1 VIVVARKVNPVL
13 AKAREEGYKLGF
25 KVGIEQG
32 QNAACYFFADKFEG
46 LEKVK
51 GIGPKTIELIVNHFG
66 REYFQEVKNESKVR
80 TTKE

>member
-1 VIVVARKVNPVL
+1 VIRVARKVNPVI

-32 QNAACYFFADKFEG
+32 QNAACVFFAQRFEG

-51 GIGPKTIELIVNHFG
+51 GIGPKRMQQIVEHFG
-66 REYFQEVKNESKVR
+66 KEYFIKVE
-80 TTKE
+80 K